1 MTNPKSQIPN
11 PKVAVNRDRPYLS
24 VVIPAFNEEPRIG
37 ATLERAYGYLSRCG
51 YPFEI
56 VVVDDGSR
64 DGTIRVAEAFASR
77 SPGIRIVLNDMNRG
91 KGFSVRHGVEEAR
104 GEYVLFS
111 DADLSTPIEDV
122 EKLFPKLTSEGFG
135 IAIGSRSIR
144 GADVRIHQPWYRE
157 LMGKIYNKIVRACAL
172 RGFKDTQC
180 GFKLFRADVARRIF
194 AKQRI
199 ERFSFDVE
207 ALYLA
212 RKYGYRI
219 AEVPV
224 TWYDS
229 PRSRVSIASAPLRM
243 FLDVLKIRYY
253 DLKGCYKINPKSQ
266 IPK

>member
-1 MTNPKSQIPN
+1 MEE
-11 PKVAVNRDRPYLS
+11 RELYLS
-24 VVIPAFNEEPRIG
+24 VVIPAFNEESRLK
-37 ATLERAYGYLSRCG
+37 ATLDRVYEYLSGQGRS
-51 YPFEI
+51 FEI
-56 VVVDDGSR
+56 MLVDDGST
-64 DGTIRVAEAFASR
+64 DGTVPLAEAYAAR
-77 SPGIRIVLNDMNRG
+77 RPVVRVVLNGTNRG

-104 GEYVLFS
+104 GAYILFS
-111 DADLSTPIEDV
+111 DADLSTPIEDL
-122 EKLFPKLTSEGFG
+122 EKLFPKLLREGCA

-157 LMGKIYNKIVRACAL
+157 LMGKIYNKIVRVCTL

-180 GFKLFRADVARRIF
+180 GFKLFTAEAAKRIF

-212 RKYGYRI
+212 RRYGYRI

-229 PRSRVSIASAPLRM
+229 PRSRVSIASDPMRM
-243 FLDVLKIRYY
+243 FLDVLKIRYC
-253 DLKGCYKINPKSQ
+253 DWKGYYG
-266 IPK
+266 